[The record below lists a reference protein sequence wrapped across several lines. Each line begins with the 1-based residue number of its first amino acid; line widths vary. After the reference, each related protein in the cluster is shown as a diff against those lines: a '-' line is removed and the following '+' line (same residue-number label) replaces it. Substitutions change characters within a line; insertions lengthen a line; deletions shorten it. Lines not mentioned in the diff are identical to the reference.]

1 MEMWR
6 SVLAVARRDVL
17 LSLKGGGGWLQG
29 VVFYAVFVAF
39 MAFAFGP
46 GEDALRRAA
55 APTIW
60 LATLFAI
67 QLAAS
72 EMFVADLEDGS
83 LQTLAVEQPSLLGYV
98 IGKLA
103 GVLAVVGGPLIVAA
117 PIVLVMFAVKSVNLA
132 IVLPSVA
139 MGALALSLAAGVAS
153 AINAALQG
161 GGRFT
166 AILAAPL
173 SIPVL
178 IFGIDAT
185 VVAIESSQIWSVEM
199 QFLTAMTLFL
209 TAIVPGFSV
218 LALRLGLE

>member
-1 MEMWR
+1 MALR
-6 SVLAVARRDVL
+6 RIVRAVAQRDVV
-17 LSLKGGGGWLQG
+17 LSLAGGGGWLQG
-29 VVFYAVFVAF
+29 IVFYAVFVAF

-72 EMFVADLEDGS
+72 EMFIEDIQDGS
-83 LQTLAVEQPSLLGYV
+83 LQTLAVEQTSLLGYV

-103 GVLAVVGGPLIVAA
+103 GVLIIVGGPLIVAA
-117 PIVLVMFAVKSVNLA
+117 PIVSIMFAVGATNLA
-132 IVLPSVA
+132 ILLPSVA
-139 MGALALSLAAGVAS
+139 MGALALSLAACVAS

-185 VVAIESSQIWSVEM
+185 SLAIESSQIWSVEM

-209 TAIVPGFSV
+209 MAIVPGFSV

>member
-1 MEMWR
+1 MGTFR
-6 SVLAVARRDVL
+6 IVRAVARRDVT
-17 LSLKGGGGWLQG
+17 LSLKGGGSWLQG
-29 VVFYAVFVAF
+29 IVFYAVFVAF
-39 MAFAFGP
+39 LAFAFGP

-72 EMFVADLEDGS
+72 EMFVEDIEDGS
-83 LQTLAVEQPSLLGYV
+83 LQALAVEQTSLLGYV
-98 IGKLA
+98 LGKLA
-103 GVLAVVGGPLIVAA
+103 GVLIIVGGPLIIAS
-117 PIVLVMFAVKSVNLA
+117 PIVLIMFALGSINVA
-132 IVLPSVA
+132 IVLPSVTI
-139 MGALALSLAAGVAS
+139 GAIALSLAACVAS

-185 VVAIESSQIWSVEM
+185 QLAIDSAQIWSVEM
-199 QFLTAMTLFL
+199 QFLIAMTLFL
-209 TAIVPGFSV
+209 LAIVPGFSV